1 LVIGGSPVYGLI
13 PEGPYADA
21 IYETFLQLLAGQSLA
36 RDQSDFIERISIPGR
51 RTGEMIRLHSKAE
64 LPIIAVTDL
73 RGIYGWKINA
83 LVSDAVHKVYDAES
97 TPAGASLHHALTDFL
112 NRVYF
117 ELHNLG
123 QMSRDRAMNFA
134 ATNIFQAA
142 SAFAKALDEGRVLEA
157 VAVEKSP
164 VCRMHSDCWELYLTF
179 YDPDDDRRATSV
191 FHFTVDVSDVMP
203 VTVGTVKS
211 WMRRRI

>member
-1 LVIGGSPVYGLI
+1 VRQLIEYLDRNRTERDCLIWTLVIGGSPVYGII

-21 IYETFLQLLAGQSLA
+21 IYETFLELLAGQSVA
-36 RDQSDFIERISIPGR
+36 RHQSDFVERISIPGR
-51 RTGEMIRLHSKAE
+51 RTGELIRLHSKAE
-64 LPIIAVTDL
+64 LPIVAVTDL

-83 LVSDAVHKVYDAES
+83 LVSDAVHRIYDGES
-97 TPAGASLHHALTDFL
+97 TPAGASLDHALTDFL

-142 SAFAKALDEGRVLEA
+142 SVFARAIDEGRVLDTIA
-157 VAVEKSP
+157 VNKSP
-164 VCRMHSDCWELYLTF
+164 VCRLHSDCWDLSLTL
-179 YDPDDDRRATSV
+179 S
-191 FHFTVDVSDVMP
+191 
-203 VTVGTVKS
+203 
-211 WMRRRI
+211 